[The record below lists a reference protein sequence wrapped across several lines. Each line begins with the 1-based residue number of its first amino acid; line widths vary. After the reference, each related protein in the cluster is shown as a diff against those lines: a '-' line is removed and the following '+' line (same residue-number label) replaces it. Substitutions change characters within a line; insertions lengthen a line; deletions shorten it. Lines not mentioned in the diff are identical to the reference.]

1 MISPTR
7 MFIRLFMLISADTVA
22 LSAVSIV
29 FVVGIIVVVLTAF
42 TIPVMGKLVSSVML
56 FSRLSSLLLVFCL
69 RISVWLVGRRV

>member
-1 MISPTR
+1 

-42 TIPVMGKLVSSVML
+42 TIPVTGKLVSSVML